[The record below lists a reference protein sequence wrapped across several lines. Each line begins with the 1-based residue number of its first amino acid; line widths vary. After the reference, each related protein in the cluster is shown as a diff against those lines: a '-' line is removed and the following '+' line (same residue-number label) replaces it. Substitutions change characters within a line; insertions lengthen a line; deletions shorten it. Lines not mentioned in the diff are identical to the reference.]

1 MKQIYWVRHCKAE
14 GQSPEAPLTELG
26 GQQAD
31 ALADFLCECGIR
43 HMVSSPFVRARDSV
57 VPLASRLGL
66 PIVIDNRLSERNL
79 GDAGSNWDAVLPN
92 FKRTFDDLDLVFPGG
107 ESSRTAMNRAIAA
120 VNDALKH
127 EGSVLMASHGNLTTL
142 MLRHYDG
149 SYGFEAWQT
158 LTNPDVFVL
167 TFDEDHVF
175 IKRIR
180 RI

>member
-26 GQQAD
+26 RQQAD

-43 HMVSSPFVRARDSV
+43 YMVSSPFVRARDSV
-57 VPLASRLGL
+57 VPLASQLGL

-79 GDAGSNWDAVLPN
+79 GDAGSDWDAVLPN
-92 FKRTFDDLDLVFPGG
+92 FKRTFDNLDLVFPGG
-107 ESSRTAMNRAIAA
+107 ESSRTAMNRAIAT

-142 MLRHYDG
+142 LLKYYDP
-149 SYGFEAWQT
+149 SYGFTSWQA

-167 TFDEDHVF
+167 TFDTSCVSIE
-175 IKRIR
+175 RIWTA
-180 RI
+180 